1 MPRHDPIRAAYV
13 ADIACAKEEASKA
26 GCIHKRDLM
35 KHIRRME
42 KELRHYDRFHRE
54 AGGEPHAKRHTP
66 EQPCKP
72 KERPSFQLS

>member
-35 KHIRRME
+35 KRIRRME
-42 KELRHYDRFHRE
+42 KELRDYDRFHRE